1 MQIIKKE
8 LDIIIFESPASKR
21 TIRYCDDY
29 EAKMHSFYLS
39 MPRMRFY
46 SVGNHK
52 ALTRLYINFV
62 GSDNFCYPALL
73 PNVGFFGD
81 VCLGDMRNIVFCEK
95 IIYNSFLASDFSSN
109 GMLLLGFLRF
119 KFKSKIKTIKEFN
132 SSIIKFLNLWQEN
145 GLDFQNLYFVDLL
158 RDSMSYNLTDNIV
171 IDSENEL
178 FKTYMSLA
186 Q

>member
-8 LDIIIFESPASKR
+8 LDIIIFESLASKR
-21 TIRYCDDY
+21 TIRYCDHQG
-29 EAKMHSFYLS
+29 KMHSFYLS

-109 GMLLLGFLRF
+109 GMLLLEFLRF

-132 SSIIKFLNLWQEN
+132 SSVIKFFNLWQEN
-145 GLDFQNLYFVDLL
+145 GLDFQDLYFVDLL
-158 RDSMSYNLTDNIV
+158 RDRRADNIV